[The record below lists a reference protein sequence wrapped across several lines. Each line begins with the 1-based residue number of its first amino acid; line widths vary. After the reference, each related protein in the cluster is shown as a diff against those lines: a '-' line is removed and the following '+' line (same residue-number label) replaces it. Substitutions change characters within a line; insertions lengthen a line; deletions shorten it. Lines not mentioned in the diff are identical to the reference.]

1 MIKDFEGK
9 VASPRLLKL
18 KEDLERAKN
27 KKKIINDFWKAI
39 EENGTPIIEPIEIE
53 PNHKLVTFLYK
64 ENSDTD
70 EILLISDSLGVIPHR
85 GKFTRLQGTDIY
97 YKSIFY
103 LKKTRTTYAIT
114 RHKAYIPLYPPKDFM
129 MPPLKGDP
137 LNKKNFTILPGV
149 TLAVLELPDAP
160 SQPWI
165 EKKDNIPEG
174 KLVTVRLRS
183 AKFNDEFYI
192 KIYLP
197 PNYNPSTE
205 PYGSLFLFDGYT
217 YANPNQIPTPTILD
231 NLIFSKKIPPIIA
244 VFIYNHINKGMAVR
258 NRELHTDPNFAYF
271 VGEELLPHLKEKYNL
286 LNNPEKTIVGGA
298 SLGGLSASYIG
309 LKYPD
314 KFGKILSQS
323 GAYWVPEIK
332 VPTEFLKTDPY
343 FQNWQYIIGEYVKR
357 EKLPLDFYIEIGVYE
372 VKEALHGLPSH
383 FFSNRHFRD
392 VLLSKGYTVK
402 YVEFIG
408 GHDFICWRGTLADGL
423 MYLIGEQ

>member
-1 MIKDFEGK
+1 MILVPNDEII
-9 VASPRLLKL
+9 SPRLLKL
-18 KEDLERAKN
+18 KEVLEKAVD
-27 KKKIINDFWKAI
+27 KKGLVDDFWKEI
-39 EENGTPIIEPIEIE
+39 EENGTPIIEHIERE

-70 EILLISDSLGVIPHR
+70 EILLSSGSLGVIPHR
-85 GKFTRLQGTDIY
+85 GKFARLQGTDIY

-103 LKKTRTTYAIT
+103 LNKTRTTYAIT
-114 RHKAYIPLYPPKDFM
+114 RQKAKIPLYPPKDIM
-129 MPPLKGDP
+129 IPTIKGDP
-137 LNKKNFTILPGV
+137 LNKRNFTWLPGV
-149 TLAVLELPDAP
+149 TFAVLELPDAP

-165 EKKDNIPEG
+165 EKKDNIPKG
-174 KLVTVRLRS
+174 TLKTVRLKS
-183 AKFNDEFYI
+183 TKFNEKFYI

-197 PNYNPSTE
+197 PNYNPSTD
-205 PYGSLFLFDGYT
+205 PYGSLFLFDGFMYN
-217 YANPNQIPTPTILD
+217 NPSQIPTPTILD

-323 GAYWVPEIK
+323 GSYWAPEMLG
-332 VPTEFLKTDPY
+332 ENTDPY
-343 FQNWQYIIGEYVKR
+343 FQNWQYLIGEYMKR
-357 EKLPLDFYIEIGVYE
+357 EKLTLDFYIEIGVYE
-372 VKEALHGLPSH
+372 SKEALHGSPSH

-392 VLLSKGYTVK
+392 VLMSKGYSVK
-402 YVEFIG
+402 YMEFIG
-408 GHDFICWRGTLADGL
+408 GHNFICWRGSLADGL
-423 MYLIGEQ
+423 IYLIGI